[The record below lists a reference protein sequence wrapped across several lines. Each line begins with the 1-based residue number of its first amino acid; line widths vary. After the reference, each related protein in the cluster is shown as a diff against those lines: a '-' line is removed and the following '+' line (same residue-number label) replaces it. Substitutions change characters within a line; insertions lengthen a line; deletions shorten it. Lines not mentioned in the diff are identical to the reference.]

1 MPKNERRFTTL
12 LTKDDDEK
20 LIALCQKNTDS
31 KGATIRRC
39 IRSLY
44 AMEILGHP
52 TCASG
57 LSCYVPHMHRGAQ
70 QPIIVPPPAPV
81 A

>member
-1 MPKNERRFTTL
+1 MPRNERRFTAL

-20 LIALCQKNTDS
+20 LKALCLQNKDS

-39 IRSLY
+39 IRALY
-44 AMEILGHP
+44 AMEVLMEP

-57 LSCYVPHMHRGAQ
+57 IKCYVPHMHRGLQA
-70 QPIIVPPPAPV
+70 PLIVPPPAPQQ
-81 A
+81 